1 MTRDPLPHTASRGWI
16 SAMADPTSLRAVT
29 PDDLLLARALH
40 WARTT
45 PDRTWMYQPLGEG
58 KVREITWSEALEE
71 ARRLA
76 SWLGTFNFPAGSS
89 IAMLAKNSAHF
100 VIFELAIWLAG
111 HRTVALYPT
120 LTAHS
125 VQQVLEHSDARLIF
139 IGKLDGWSTMK
150 DGIPEAMP
158 AFACA
163 LSPKDARE
171 RFPLWEAIIAGHP
184 PLDGDPV
191 PDADSIAMLMYTS
204 GSTGTPKGVMHS
216 HRTMAIPP
224 IGYAREFGLGPH
236 DRYFSYLPL
245 SHTFERTMVMAM
257 CIHHGS
263 TIYFGQS
270 LETFNSDL
278 TAARPTLFFS
288 IPRLWIR
295 FQSAVFEKQP
305 REKLDRLLRIPIVRG
320 VVGRR
325 VLTQLGL
332 DSCRMA
338 FTGSAALPTDVI
350 AWFESLGLKM
360 IEGLGMTE
368 DFAYSHRSLPNSVR
382 VGYVGTP
389 APGVQS
395 RISPEGELQ
404 IKTPT
409 AMVGYYKAP
418 DLTAEAFTAD
428 GFFRTG
434 DRGEFDAQGRL
445 RLTGRLKE
453 LFKTSKGKYVAP
465 APIEN
470 ALNGSGIVEQSCVM
484 GEGQQQ
490 PFAVV
495 MLNAA
500 LRAEVGTSDG
510 RKTVAT
516 RLRKLRDSVNAA
528 LDPHERLQ
536 LLAVT
541 HDEWTIAAGLLTP
554 TLKIKRAAIEARY
567 RAFID
572 RWYSNK
578 DAVQFDE

>member
-1 MTRDPLPHTASRGWI
+1 MAQSSPI
-16 SAMADPTSLRAVT
+16 SAIT

-45 PDRTWMYQPLGEG
+45 PDRTWLYQP
-58 KVREITWSEALEE
+58 VDDNQIRQITWAEALDE

-76 SWLGTFNFPAGSS
+76 TWLGTFDFPAGSS

-120 LTAHS
+120 LTAQS
-125 VQQVLEHSDARLIF
+125 VRQVLDHSDARLIF
-139 IGKLDGWSTMK
+139 VGKLDGWSTMK
-150 DGIPEAMP
+150 DGIPADMP
-158 AFACA
+158 TVACS

-171 RFPLWEAIIAGHP
+171 RFLLWEEVIAKHEP
-184 PLDGDPV
+184 QRGDPIPD
-191 PDADSIAMLMYTS
+191 PDAIAMLMYTS
-204 GSTGTPKGVMHS
+204 GSTGIPKGVAHS

-224 IGYAREFGLGPH
+224 IGYAKDFSLSAN
-236 DRYFSYLPL
+236 DRFFSYLPL
-245 SHTFERTMVMAM
+245 SHTFERTLVMAC
-257 CIHHGS
+257 CIRHGA
-263 TIYFGQS
+263 TIHFGRS

-278 TAARPTLFFS
+278 SAARPTLFFS

-295 FQSAVFEKQP
+295 FQAAVFEKQP

-320 VVGRR
+320 IVGRK

-338 FTGSAALPTDVI
+338 FTSSAPLPADVMR
-350 AWFESLGLKM
+350 WFESLGLTM

-368 DFAYSHRSLPNSVR
+368 DFAYSHRSLPQKVR
-382 VGYVGTP
+382 IGYVGSP
-389 APGVQS
+389 APGVVS

-404 IKTPT
+404 VKTPT
-409 AMVGYYKAP
+409 AMIGYYKAP
-418 DLTAEAFTAD
+418 DLTAEAFTDD

-434 DRGEFDAQGRL
+434 DRGEFDEQGRL

-470 ALNGSGIVEQSCVM
+470 ALNGSGIIEQSCVM

-500 LRAEVGTSDG
+500 LRAESATAEG
-510 RKTVAT
+510 RAAVVAK
-516 RLRKLRDSVNAA
+516 LRKLRDTVNTA

-541 HDEWTIAAGLLTP
+541 HDEWTIAAGMLTP

-567 RAFID
+567 RAFVD
-572 RWYSNK
+572 RWYGAK
-578 DAVQFDE
+578 DVVQFEES

>member
-1 MTRDPLPHTASRGWI
+1 MAQSSPLPAI
-16 SAMADPTSLRAVT
+16 T

-45 PDRTWMYQPLGEG
+45 PDRTWLYQPMGEG
-58 KVREITWSEALEE
+58 VVRQITWAEALDE

-76 SWLGTFNFPAGSS
+76 TWLGTFDFPPGSS

-120 LTAHS
+120 LTAQS
-125 VQQVLEHSDARLIF
+125 VQQVLEHSDARLIL

-150 DGIPEAMP
+150 DGVP
-158 AFACA
+158 ADLPTLACA

-171 RFPLWEAIIAGHP
+171 RFPLWEDIITHHA
-184 PLDGDPV
+184 PLVGDPI
-191 PDADSIAMLMYTS
+191 PDPDSIAILMYTS

-216 HRTMAIPP
+216 HRTMAVPP
-224 IGYAREFGLGPH
+224 IGYAKEFALSPQ
-236 DRYFSYLPL
+236 DRFFSYLPL
-245 SHTFERTMVMAM
+245 SHTFERTLVMAC
-257 CIHHGS
+257 CIRHGS

-270 LETFNSDL
+270 LETFNNDL
-278 TAARPTLFFS
+278 KAARPTLFFS

-295 FQSAVFEKQP
+295 FQAAVFEKQP

-320 VVGRR
+320 IVGRK
-325 VLTQLGL
+325 VLAQLGL

-338 FTGSAALPTDVI
+338 FTSSAPLPTDVL
-350 AWFESLGLKM
+350 AWFGSLGLTM
-360 IEGLGMTE
+360 IEGFGMTE
-368 DFAYSHRSLPNSVR
+368 DFAYSHRSLPGRLR
-382 VGYVGTP
+382 VGFVGSP
-389 APGVQS
+389 APGVVS

-404 IKTPT
+404 VKTPT
-409 AMVGYYKAP
+409 AMIGYYKAP
-418 DLTAEAFTAD
+418 ELTAEAFTAD
-428 GFFRTG
+428 GYFRTG
-434 DRGEFDAQGRL
+434 DRGEFDDQGRL

-500 LRAEVGTSDG
+500 LRAESATADG
-510 RKTVAT
+510 RAAVAAK
-516 RLRKLRDSVNAA
+516 LRKLRDTVNTA

-567 RAFID
+567 RAFVD
-572 RWYSNK
+572 RWYGTK
-578 DAVQFDE
+578 DAVQFEQ